1 MRNHKSLM
9 AAAVLLAL
17 GATGQAFAQQNERGD
32 GDNNAVHVEDY
43 SGNNRDNTTYTATDS
58 FNVNTAVANTQ
69 LQGAVTGNDVYD
81 IGNHTRNSGD
91 ADGGDGGNGGKGGHA
106 WADGGKGSGGDGGDA
121 GAISAREGDSDAG
134 SSSGALGLAGSEN
147 NADSRARV
155 RERGD
160 GDADADARAR
170 NRADSTADADSTS
183 GDATASNSG
192 SSGNANAGGG
202 AGGAASGGDA
212 AAVAGTGGNGGDGS
226 DGGATWADGG
236 SFDMS
241 NTMSGSANAA
251 AGIMVMA
258 QNSGAT
264 SLIQQGVTVQAN
276 LSVGP

>member
-17 GATGQAFAQQNERGD
+17 GATGQAYAQQNERGD

-43 SGNNRDNTTYTATDS
+43 SGDNRDNATNIATDS
-58 FNVNTAVANTQ
+58 FNTNTAIANTQ

-81 IGNHTRNSGD
+81 IGNNTRNSGN
-91 ADGGDGGNGGKGGHA
+91 ANGGRGAGGGDGGSA
-106 WADGGKGSGGDGGDA
+106 LAAGGDARGGAGGDA

-134 SSSGALGLAGSEN
+134 SSSAALGLAGSEN
-147 NADSRARV
+147 NADARARV

-192 SSGNANAGGG
+192 SSGNASAGGG
-202 AGGAASGGDA
+202 AGGDATGG
-212 AAVAGTGGNGGDGS
+212 AGTALAGNGGDGGDGG